1 MSDVHFGTMVPQ
13 IKRTWDQARDAA
25 SFFESAGF
33 ESLWVNDHLY
43 GPTSPQI
50 PILEAWT
57 QISALAAV
65 TENVELGTLVT
76 PVGMRNPAHLGK
88 VVATADHISNGRV
101 IVGLGSGWMPR
112 EFTDFGM
119 PFLEP
124 KERLGQLREVVQ
136 LLQRMWDENE
146 DEVSFDGKYVQTENV
161 VTLPKPTRRPK
172 ILIGGGGE
180 KVTMRI
186 AAQYAD
192 IWNNSAGGQDN
203 VGHKVEVLRNHAQ
216 DLGRNPDDIT
226 VSQQCLVTIAED
238 ESVVNPMIETA
249 QKIFGGHMGNPG
261 GALALSGTPNQIVD
275 RIGQHLE
282 LGCSMFQIEFFGK
295 DVREPAELF
304 AKSVMPQ
311 FK

>member
-1 MSDVHFGTMVPQ
+1 MNDVHFGTMVPQ

-25 SFFESAGF
+25 SLFESAGF

-65 TENVELGTLVT
+65 TNKVELGTLVT

-88 VVATADHISNGRV
+88 VVATADHISGGRV

-136 LLQRMWDENE
+136 LLQRMWDEDE

-180 KVTMRI
+180 KVTTVPHTHLTLPTPPPVLYSVASATFNTQSTPSM
-186 AAQYAD
+186 AQLG
-192 IWNNSAGGQDN
+192 NNYTT
-203 VGHKVEVLRNHAQ
+203 L
-216 DLGRNPDDIT
+216 
-226 VSQQCLVTIAED
+226 SQRHQPSTSSHIHRLSTTD
-238 ESVVNPMIETA
+238 T
-249 QKIFGGHMGNPG
+249 H
-261 GALALSGTPNQIVD
+261 LASYHRP
-275 RIGQHLE
+275 
-282 LGCSMFQIEFFGK
+282 
-295 DVREPAELF
+295 
-304 AKSVMPQ
+304 
-311 FK
+311 

>member
-136 LLQRMWDENE
+136 LLQRMWDEDE

-216 DLGRNPDDIT
+216 DLGRNTDDIT
-226 VSQQCLVTIAED
+226 VSQQCLVTIAEH
-238 ESVVNPMIETA
+238 ESVHNPMIETA

>member
-1 MSDVHFGTMVPQ
+1 
-13 IKRTWDQARDAA
+13 
-25 SFFESAGF
+25 
-33 ESLWVNDHLY
+33 
-43 GPTSPQI
+43 
-50 PILEAWT
+50 
-57 QISALAAV
+57 
-65 TENVELGTLVT
+65 
-76 PVGMRNPAHLGK
+76 
-88 VVATADHISNGRV
+88 
-101 IVGLGSGWMPR
+101 
-112 EFTDFGM
+112 
-119 PFLEP
+119 
-124 KERLGQLREVVQ
+124 
-136 LLQRMWDENE
+136 MWDEDE
-146 DEVSFDGKYVQTENV
+146 DEVTFDGEYFRTENV

-238 ESVVNPMIETA
+238 EATVGPMIETA

-261 GALALSGTPNQIVD
+261 GELALSGTPNQIVD

-282 LGCSMFQIEFFGK
+282 LGCSMFQIEFFGR
-295 DVREPAELF
+295 DTREPAELF